1 MRSSMSPVWRS
12 KHRVARGVDRPERAG
27 CRKAGPKLADDVV
40 EGLVDELSE
49 VTLRPVA
56 SFRDAFEGGH
66 PRDEGVVVT
75 VSPIR
80 DQNGPA
86 KVSANVFAGP
96 GNASGSQL
104 VAGLR
109 NGEWGVIRVI
119 GTWIT

>member
-1 MRSSMSPVWRS
+1 VWLVELTDPNGPV
-12 KHRVARGVDRPERAG
+12 AG
-27 CRKAGPKLADDVV
+27 KPGPRLADDVV

-49 VTLRPVA
+49 VRLRPVA

-80 DQNGPA
+80 DKNGPA
-86 KVSANVFAGP
+86 EVSADAFAGP

-104 VAGLR
+104 VVGPR
-109 NGEWGVIRVI
+109 NGEWRVIREL
-119 GTWIT
+119 GDWIA